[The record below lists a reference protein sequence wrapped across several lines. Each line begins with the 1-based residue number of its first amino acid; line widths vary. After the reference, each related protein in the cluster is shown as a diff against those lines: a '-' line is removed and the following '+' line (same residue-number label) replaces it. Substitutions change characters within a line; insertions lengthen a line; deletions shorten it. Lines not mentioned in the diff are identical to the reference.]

1 MFIQDK
7 AVTTDILQLVFNF
20 LTVVEV
26 TFAGVN
32 ICRLG
37 LNALL
42 MYTAHQIFLIDS
54 TVTRKEPLIIT
65 EGRKALPKTKVQ
77 IFLLIV

>member
-20 LTVVEV
+20 L
-26 TFAGVN
+26 N
-32 ICRLG
+32 CRRGYLYWCKY
-37 LNALL
+37 LQTWPERAANVHRPPNL
-42 MYTAHQIFLIDS
+42 LIDS

-65 EGRKALPKTKVQ
+65 EDCKALPKTKVQ